1 MAKESQLL
9 EKIQRLTNR
18 LDELE
23 KSEND
28 ATPSSSLAMVQLNN
42 VKAKPDNYSDGS
54 WNEWISHFKLCAE
67 INKWDDTQ
75 HCQQLAVSLRGRAQ
89 RIFLTLREDGKLCF
103 DDLEKALQSRIQ
115 PEQQRKIHKLTFNAR
130 RRKSGENI
138 VDLATDLRQLAA
150 LAYQSKDASLI
161 EEELVDQ
168 FIRALDTKEL
178 RVGVSQPDPNTL
190 DEAVKL
196 ALRLESIHLTEKESE
211 TTNATKINMAEKQA
225 ETAGLNMAG
234 AEDVDETAPKWAKKF
249 FDRQAEVL
257 EKMSQCIVDKSTPRQ
272 RKTNIQCFKCG
283 KYGHIARE
291 CQSYP
296 MNQGNANRAGTR

>member
-1 MAKESQLL
+1 MVCKHFNRLKYLLNYCIFLLKSYFITTGGSGKQWQQKSQLL
-9 EKIQRLTNR
+9 EKIQRLTKR
-18 LDELE
+18 LDEFE

-67 INKWDDTQ
+67 INKRDDTQ
-75 HCQQLAVSLRGRAQ
+75 RCQQLAVSLRGRAQ
-89 RIFLTLREDGKLCF
+89 RIFLTLKEDEKLCF
-103 DDLEKALQSRIQ
+103 HDLEKALQSRIQ
-115 PEQQRKIHKLTFNAR
+115 PEQQKKIHKLTFNAR

-178 RVGVSQPDPNTL
+178 CVGVSQPDQKTL
-190 DEAVKL
+190 DEAVNL
-196 ALRLESIHLTEKESE
+196 SLRLESIHLTEKES
-211 TTNATKINMAEKQA
+211 A
-225 ETAGLNMAG
+225 
-234 AEDVDETAPKWAKKF
+234 
-249 FDRQAEVL
+249 VL
-257 EKMSQCIVDKSTPRQ
+257 PL
-272 RKTNIQCFKCG
+272 
-283 KYGHIARE
+283 
-291 CQSYP
+291 
-296 MNQGNANRAGTR
+296 